1 VAAPRLSTGSLD
13 ASSIAQKITSI
24 CSRHFPEN
32 THEKITGTNA
42 FVVEQ
47 ELSCGVGAMMLTLDH
62 NLAPHSEAIKPFFEN
77 MEKKHLEQQVK
88 KELEISNLS
97 AQIQHLEALN
107 FNLQKQHA
115 HAVFNS
121 LTVDEFAR
129 KNAKKCDEHESV
141 IQLLQEE
148 LYAAHNDLKNHDVV
162 LLHCLRDINS
172 VRSDY
177 ATLEMERNLQY
188 LASERDLVL
197 KMQMSAD
204 KVVESGEKIQNLH
217 YLLSQKDSSIDDLRD
232 RCEFLTSQNAVMMK
246 KLFTLES
253 SCSNAESALSRC
265 KGELDIALLEKQ
277 MLTKIDEQR
286 RLSKLQSSDSYHSQL
301 ELDYK
306 ASQETIDELRQKC
319 DHYQA
324 SWFQFEKKT
333 REEQREWQQTKEQ
346 ELRFTMEVSMNE
358 RVGTI
363 EAEMKV
369 PRSDY

>member
-1 VAAPRLSTGSLD
+1 MAAPRFATGSLD

-32 THEKITGTNA
+32 THEKNTGTNA

-47 ELSCGVGAMMLTLDH
+47 ELFCGVGAMMLTLDH
-62 NLAPHSEAIKPFFEN
+62 DLAPHSEVIKPFFEN

-97 AQIQHLEALN
+97 AQIQHLEAMN

-115 HAVFNS
+115 HAIFNS

-148 LYAAHNDLKNHDVV
+148 LYEAHNDLKNHDVV

-188 LASERDLVL
+188 LASDRDLAL
-197 KMQMSAD
+197 KMQMSSD

-217 YLLSQKDSSIDDLRD
+217 YLLSQKDSCIDDLRD

-369 PRSDY
+369 PCSDY